1 MYHAARIVG
10 ECVRRV
16 SEIDR
21 ASLERDNFSFNVN
34 LLLGG
39 QIRGEA
45 PTLYLIYPQGNPL
58 QATEDSPYLQL
69 GECKYGR
76 PILDRGIRPAT
87 SLEVAAK
94 YALLS
99 FDATMRSNVT
109 VGPPID
115 LLLYK
120 KDSLRDHAVPAARRR
135 SIPILNLI
143 HASWE
148 QSLRRAVEQLPEI
161 QFDEPPEPDPRPARR
176 AGRSSWRPP
185 RVASGPT
192 VHEASMRRDSDPARP
207 CILDAQ
213 LATLCPPA
221 RLTSSPA
228 TRCPTPSTRCSTAR
242 RSRAVL
248 PQAAQRA
255 AQADARG
262 AAAEQ
267 AAGGPLLLQ
276 PGHHLHRLRPQRGDR
291 AHLPARPAAAHRLGR
306 RLGRDRARPDP
317 AHHRAQPVPEGHLPR
332 AQDPARRRRPARA
345 WSTPAGTSAAR

>member
-1 MYHAARIVG
+1 MTYCLGIVTDEGLVMASDSRSNAGFDQVNVCRKMYRFVQEGERVFVILTSGSLSISQSVMSLLRLDFDAGQGLALARSMYQASRIVG

-21 ASLERDNFSFNVN
+21 ASLERDSFTFNVN

-39 QIRGEA
+39 QVRGEE
-45 PTLYLIYPQGNPL
+45 PGLFLIYPQGNPL

-76 PILDRGIRPAT
+76 PILDRGIDMAT

-120 KDSLRDHAVPAARRR
+120 KNAFTVNRYRRL
-135 SIPILNLI
+135 SAMDQDLNLI

-161 QFDEPPEPDPRPARR
+161 HFEQPDR
-176 AGRSSWRPP
+176 AQ
-185 RVASGPT
+185 
-192 VHEASMRRDSDPARP
+192 H
-207 CILDAQ
+207 
-213 LATLCPPA
+213 
-221 RLTSSPA
+221 
-228 TRCPTPSTRCSTAR
+228 
-242 RSRAVL
+242 
-248 PQAAQRA
+248 
-255 AQADARG
+255 
-262 AAAEQ
+262 
-267 AAGGPLLLQ
+267 AAGEW
-276 PGHHLHRLRPQRGDR
+276 
-291 AHLPARPAAAHRLGR
+291 
-306 RLGRDRARPDP
+306 RARPRDND
-317 AHHRAQPVPEGHLPR
+317 QG
-332 AQDPARRRRPARA
+332 
-345 WSTPAGTSAAR
+345 